1 MKVYAD
7 YAATTNV
14 APEVVSEIT
23 EVLSDHFGNASSIH
37 HIGRDGRRILDLAR
51 MKIANIMNASPREII
66 FTSGATES
74 NNLAIKGIAYQNQHK
89 GKHLI
94 TSSIEHHSV
103 LHVFEQLEKEG
114 YEVTYLPV
122 DAQGFVTV
130 DKLKDALRE
139 DTILVSIMFGNN
151 EVGTVQSVDEIAEL
165 LKEHQAI
172 FHTDGVQTIGHMP
185 IDLKSLN
192 VDLFTLTAHKFYGP
206 KGVGLL
212 YVKDKTPLQFQQLG
226 GAQETKRRAGTE
238 NIAYISGMAKALE
251 IATDNIEQSSLKLIQ
266 LKQHFINALQSY
278 DIPFELN
285 GDINASLPHITNLY
299 FPFSDVEKMLTILDM
314 NGVYVSSGS
323 ACTAGSIES
332 SHVLTAMFGE
342 HPRTKQS
349 IRFSFSHQ
357 MTEEDIDYIALQIK
371 KIYEMNRN
379 E

>member
-1 MKVYAD
+1 MEVYAD

-14 APEVVSEIT
+14 APDVVTEIT
-23 EVLSDHFGNASSIH
+23 EVLSNHYGNASSIH
-37 HIGRDGRRILDLAR
+37 NIGRAGRSILDQAR
-51 MKIANIMNASPREII
+51 LTIAKRLNATPREII

-74 NNLAIKGIAYQNQHK
+74 NNLAIKGVAYKNQHK

-94 TSSIEHHSV
+94 TTSIEHHSV
-103 LHVFEQLEKEG
+103 LHVFAQLEKEG
-114 YEVTYLPV
+114 FEVTYLPV
-122 DAQGFVTV
+122 DARGFVSTES
-130 DKLKDALRE
+130 LKQALRE
-139 DTILVSIMFGNN
+139 DTIFVSIMFGNN
-151 EVGTVQSVDEIAEL
+151 EVGTVQPIDEIAEL
-165 LKEHQAI
+165 LKGHQAI

-185 IDLKSLN
+185 IDLKALN

-212 YVKDKTPLQFQQLG
+212 YVKDKTPIEFQQLG

-238 NIAYISGMAKALE
+238 NIAYIAGMAKALVLATVN
-251 IATDNIEQSSLKLIQ
+251 IASSNIQ
-266 LKQHFINALQSY
+266 LSELKQEFINALQTFEV
-278 DIPFELN
+278 PFELN
-285 GDINASLPHITNLY
+285 GDMNMTLPHIINLY

-323 ACTAGSIES
+323 ACTAGSIEP
-332 SHVLTAMFGE
+332 SHVLTSMFGE

-357 MTEEDIDYIALQIK
+357 NTVEEIKYIAEQIK
-371 KIYEMNRN
+371 KIYEMNRK

>member
-14 APEVVSEIT
+14 APDVVAEIT
-23 EVLSDHFGNASSIH
+23 KVLRDHFGNASSIH
-37 HIGRDGRRILDLAR
+37 NVGRDGRRILDQAR
-51 MKIANIMNASPREII
+51 SIIAKTLNATPREII

-74 NNLAIKGIAYQNQHK
+74 NNLAIKGVAYQNQHM

-94 TSSIEHHSV
+94 TTSIEHHSV

-114 YEVTYLPV
+114 FDVTYLPV
-122 DAQGFVTV
+122 DAKGFISIDT
-130 DKLKDALRE
+130 LKQALRD

-151 EVGTVQSVDEIAEL
+151 EVGTVQPIDEIAEL
-165 LKEHQAI
+165 LKDHQAL

-185 IDLKSLN
+185 IDIKALN
-192 VDLFTLTAHKFYGP
+192 VDLFTVTAHKFYGP

-212 YVKDKTPLQFQQLG
+212 YVKDKTPIQFQQLG

-238 NIAYISGMAKALE
+238 NIAYIAGMAKALE
-251 IATDNIEQSSLKLIQ
+251 LVTENIEASNVHLAN
-266 LKQHFINALQSY
+266 LKQTFINALQSNEV
-278 DIPFELN
+278 PFEMN
-285 GDINASLPHITNLY
+285 GDMNITLPHITNLY

-323 ACTAGSIES
+323 ACTAGSIEP

-357 MTEEDIDYIALQIK
+357 NTEEEVVYIAEQIK
-371 KIYEMNRN
+371 KIYEMNRK

>member
-14 APEVVSEIT
+14 APEVVAEIT
-23 EVLSDHFGNASSIH
+23 KVLSDHFGNASSIH
-37 HIGRDGRRILDLAR
+37 NVGRDGRRILDQAR
-51 MKIANIMNASPREII
+51 SIISKTLNATPREII

-74 NNLAIKGIAYQNQHK
+74 NNLAIKGVAYQNQQK

-94 TSSIEHHSV
+94 TTSIEHHSV

-114 YEVTYLPV
+114 FDVTYLPV
-122 DAQGFVTV
+122 DAQGFISIDT
-130 DKLKDALRE
+130 LKQALRD

-151 EVGTVQSVDEIAEL
+151 EVGTVQPIDEIAEL
-165 LKEHQAI
+165 LKDHQAL
-172 FHTDGVQTIGHMP
+172 FHSDGVQTIGHIP
-185 IDLKSLN
+185 IDLKALD
-192 VDLFTLTAHKFYGP
+192 VDLFTVTAHKFYGP

-212 YVKDKTPLQFQQLG
+212 YVKDKTPVQFQQLG

-238 NIAYISGMAKALE
+238 NTAYIAGMAKALE
-251 IATDNIEQSSLKLIQ
+251 LVTENIDASNVQLTN
-266 LKQHFINALQSY
+266 LKQTFINALQEN

-285 GDINASLPHITNLY
+285 GDMNLTLSHITNLY

-323 ACTAGSIES
+323 ACTAGSIEP

-342 HPRTKQS
+342 HSRTKQS

-357 MTEEDIDYIALQIK
+357 NTEEEVVYIAKQIK
-371 KIYEMNRN
+371 KIYEMNRK

>member
-14 APEVVSEIT
+14 APDVVAEIT
-23 EVLSDHFGNASSIH
+23 KVLSDHFGNASSIH
-37 HIGRDGRRILDLAR
+37 NVGRDGRRILDQAR
-51 MKIANIMNASPREII
+51 SIIAKTLNATPREII

-74 NNLAIKGIAYQNQHK
+74 NNLAIKGVAYQNQHM

-94 TSSIEHHSV
+94 TTSIEHHSV

-114 YEVTYLPV
+114 FDVTYLPV
-122 DAQGFVTV
+122 DAKGFISIDT
-130 DKLKDALRE
+130 LKQALRD
-139 DTILVSIMFGNN
+139 DTLLVSIMFGNN
-151 EVGTVQSVDEIAEL
+151 EVGTVQPIDEIAEL
-165 LKEHQAI
+165 LKDHQAL

-185 IDLKSLN
+185 IDIKALN
-192 VDLFTLTAHKFYGP
+192 VDLFTVTAHKFYGP

-212 YVKDKTPLQFQQLG
+212 YVKDKTPIQFQQLG

-238 NIAYISGMAKALE
+238 NIAYIAGMAKALE
-251 IATDNIEQSSLKLIQ
+251 LVTENIEASNVHLAN
-266 LKQHFINALQSY
+266 LKQTFINALQSNEV
-278 DIPFELN
+278 PFEMN
-285 GDINASLPHITNLY
+285 GDMNITLPHITNLY

-323 ACTAGSIES
+323 ACTAGSIEP

-357 MTEEDIDYIALQIK
+357 NTEEEVVYIAEQIK
-371 KIYEMNRN
+371 KIYEMNRK

>member
-37 HIGRDGRRILDLAR
+37 HIGRDGRRILDQSR
-51 MKIANIMNASPREII
+51 MNIAKILNASPREIV

-103 LHVFEQLEKEG
+103 LHVFEQLEREG
-114 YEVTYLPV
+114 FEVTYLPV
-122 DAQGFVTV
+122 DIHGFIAI
-130 DKLKDALRE
+130 DDLSKALRD
-139 DTILVSIMFGNN
+139 DTILVSIMFANN
-151 EVGTVQSVDEIAEL
+151 EVGSVQPIDEIAER
-165 LKEHQAI
+165 LKAHQAL
-172 FHTDGVQTIGHMP
+172 FHTDGVQAIGHMP
-185 IDLKSLN
+185 IDLKALN

-212 YVKDKTPLQFQQLG
+212 YVKEKTPIQFQQLG

-238 NIAYISGMAKALE
+238 NTAYISGMAKALDM
-251 IATDNIEQSSLKLIQ
+251 ATDNIEHSSIQ
-266 LKQHFINALQSY
+266 LIHLKQYFINVLQTY
-278 DIPFELN
+278 NIPFELN
-285 GDINASLPHITNLY
+285 GDLNTSLPHITNLY

>member
-14 APEVVSEIT
+14 SPQVIEEIT
-23 EVLSDHFGNASSIH
+23 NTLTHHYGNASSIH
-37 HIGRDGRRILDLAR
+37 HIGRDGRRILDNAR
-51 MKIANIMNASPREII
+51 ASIAKILNVSPREII

-74 NNLAIKGIAYQNQHK
+74 NNLAIKGVAYQNQHK

-94 TSSIEHHSV
+94 TSFIEHHSV

-114 YEVTYLPV
+114 FEVTYLPV
-122 DAQGFVTV
+122 DDKGFISTAA
-130 DKLKDALRE
+130 LKEALRD

-151 EVGTVQSVDEIAEL
+151 EVGSVQPIDEIADIL
-165 LKEHQAI
+165 STHKAL
-172 FHTDGVQTIGHMP
+172 FHTDGVQTVGHMP
-185 IDLKSLN
+185 LDLKDLN
-192 VDLFTLTAHKFYGP
+192 VDLFTITAHKFFGP

-212 YVKDKTPLQFQQLG
+212 YVKEKTPIQFQQLG

-238 NIAYISGMAKALE
+238 NIAYITGMAKALE
-251 IATDNIEQSSLKLIQ
+251 LATENLDESNVKLAN
-266 LKQHFINALQSY
+266 LKQTFIDALQSN

-285 GDINASLPHITNLY
+285 GDMNITLPHITNLY

-323 ACTAGSIES
+323 ACTAGSIEP
-332 SHVLTAMFGE
+332 SHVLTSMFGE

-357 MTEEDIDYIALQIK
+357 NTEEEVIYIAQQIK
-371 KIYEMNRN
+371 KIYEMNRK

>member
-14 APEVVSEIT
+14 APDVVAEIT
-23 EVLSDHFGNASSIH
+23 DVLSNQYGNASSIH
-37 HIGRDGRRILDLAR
+37 TIGREGRRILDQAR
-51 MKIANIMNASPREII
+51 STIAKRLNVTPREII

-74 NNLAIKGIAYQNQHK
+74 NNLAIKGVAYKNHHK

-114 YEVTYLPV
+114 FEVTYLPV
-122 DAQGFVTV
+122 DSHGFVTIEA
-130 DKLKDALRE
+130 LKHALRD

-151 EVGTVQSVDEIAEL
+151 EVGTVQPIDEIAQL
-165 LKEHQAI
+165 LKDHQAI

-185 IDLKSLN
+185 IDLKALD
-192 VDLFTLTAHKFYGP
+192 VDLFTITAHKFYGP

-212 YVKDKTPLQFQQLG
+212 YVKDKTPIQFQQLG

-238 NIAYISGMAKALE
+238 NIAYIAGMAKALE
-251 IATDNIEQSSLKLIQ
+251 LATENIASSNIQLSQ
-266 LKQHFINALQSY
+266 LKQTFINALQTLE
-278 DIPFELN
+278 IPFELN
-285 GDINASLPHITNLY
+285 GDMNMTLPHITNLY

-323 ACTAGSIES
+323 ACTAGSIEP
-332 SHVLTAMFGE
+332 SHVLTSMFGE

-349 IRFSFSHQ
+349 IRFSLSHQ
-357 MTEEDIDYIALQIK
+357 NTEEEVTYIAQQIK
-371 KIYEMNRN
+371 KIYEMSR
-379 E
+379 